1 MESNV
6 EIFIENEE
14 GNTFMFQIPKEITYA
29 ELKKLI
35 ESKGFTKLTRFYH
48 IVFKGAVYEDANLNE
63 IMKIEEGDR
72 ITIVNDRENEGGVFV
87 KFHENVNLN
96 EGDINNIRPLTGI
109 LRLILIKHIS
119 SFITDV
125 SKFSPEIEKII
136 KELKKGMK
144 LDKGAEKDIKTN
156 LEETEGH
163 NILAYSNYV
172 SSVIKDDKID
182 FILKQLP
189 PNKVIEI
196 KKFWSILSVYQEF
209 NKHFEEELY
218 KTLERSYIDF
228 SLIALSIYEQT
239 NRKNYI
245 EGKNHCP
252 NIEVR
257 NLFHGTQ
264 IDPVSKIITG
274 GFLYTRKAFYG
285 MGIYFTDM
293 LDYASFYAGGKDYES
308 RRRNFKKILP
318 VNETFSCVS
327 AEVYYSKNKK
337 KDIYDF
343 SLHVPELDHFPTY
356 QEIKANYEEK
366 MVEKNGLHFA
376 RVEPNKGQVRKRQ
389 EIINDTK
396 KGAFLGT
403 EYVIT
408 EMDQI
413 LPLYGLT
420 FKRNEYIV
428 VWRDN
433 HFKGK
438 NKFSEYLKERQLFI
452 YEYAKMNAYFIGSTE
467 EALEIIKRKKY
478 NKIILISNIGLDLGG
493 KKFVEVARKILG
505 FNAPVLFFSAN
516 RNHFSWLKDFPN
528 ALYTSQDSFYKDYIL
543 NYNEKG
549 LLNLKQKIESHY
561 KIKLKFEK
569 NFLEFPKFK
578 SQEKYSDLLFEEPS
592 PNFKK
597 VIIRDP
603 QNNTIFCMDNNRK
616 PYFNSDSKLEITK
629 FAWYITLMGD
639 EITLYSNESYLGAD
653 INSKKAKGEEF
664 MKTYENSYKF
674 EKINNNEYLIYY
686 KDKNNVLT
694 VSGNDAVLQKENYN
708 KKNQRFKFIEG
719 IDSM

>member
-209 NKHFEEELY
+209 NKHFEVELY
-218 KTLERSYIDF
+218 KALERSYIDF

-245 EGKNHCP
+245 EGMEHCP
-252 NIEVR
+252 NIEVK

-293 LDYASFYAGGKDYES
+293 LDYASFYAGGKDYKS

-376 RVEPNKGQVRKRQ
+376 RVEPNKGQVRKRE

-438 NKFSEYLKERQLFI
+438 NNFSEYLKERQLFI

-493 KKFVEVARKILG
+493 KKFVEVARKMLG
-505 FNAPVLFFSAN
+505 FNVPVLFFSAN

-528 ALYTSQDSFYKDYIL
+528 ALYTSQESFYKDYIL

-569 NFLEFPKFK
+569 NFLEFPKFI

-653 INSKKAKGEEF
+653 INSKKATGEEF

-694 VSGNDAVLQKENYN
+694 VSGNDAILQKENYN
-708 KKNQRFKFIEG
+708 KKNQRFKLIEG
-719 IDSM
+719 IDSL